1 MLEDLTKEAVMIA
14 EAYKTKGE
22 FLKELAIYIKIRNK

>member
-1 MLEDLTKEAVMIA
+1 MLEELTKEAVEIA
-14 EAYKTKGE
+14 ETYEEKGE